1 MNIESKINGAVCYD
15 MINGSLIYQLL
26 FMMISKLQNEIRSLP
41 DGENIIDEILEIW
54 ELINLQ
60 SIFTQELPFILKRFL
75 SILPLVWSVLPY
87 QEHTALSNWLIDIFL
102 FSG

>member
-41 DGENIIDEILEIW
+41 DGENIIDKILEIW

-60 SIFTQELPFILKRFL
+60 SIFYLLRNCHSF
-75 SILPLVWSVLPY
+75 
-87 QEHTALSNWLIDIFL
+87 
-102 FSG
+102 